1 MTPPEALNMKT
12 RHLSLVL
19 AAAAALAA
27 CGDSK
32 EHKRA
37 DSLATAK
44 AAEQQRLTVQLA
56 AQKDSLTRVVLQADD
71 FIQHIDSSVSRVIG
85 KPKKGSKSATLDP
98 LAQQLENRKAVMAR
112 VDALVA
118 RARATAAELKKSQ
131 EDNKVLSAQLANDEA
146 MINDL
151 NATIQHQT
159 ATIAAL
165 STRVDS
171 LNGVTRELG
180 ATIASLEAQHNKAF
194 YVIGKEDELL
204 EKGIIVHEGGANLLF
219 AHPGR
224 TIQMSRTADA
234 SAFTA
239 VDQRGS
245 NVITMPDPAR
255 RWKVVSRQSLDYA
268 AVDERDNDTFRG
280 NLKITEPSKFW
291 GPSRFLIVVE
301 Q

>member
-1 MTPPEALNMKT
+1 MKT
-12 RHLSLVL
+12 RHYSLVFL
-19 AAAAALAA
+19 AAGVLAG

-32 EHKRA
+32 EHKLA

-44 AAEQQRLTVQLA
+44 AADQQRLTIQLS

-71 FIQHIDSSVSRVIG
+71 FIQHIDSSVARVIG
-85 KPKKGSKSATLDP
+85 KPKKGARKATLDP
-98 LAQQLENRKAVMAR
+98 LAQQIENRKAVMQR

-171 LNGVTRELG
+171 LSGVTREMG
-180 ATIASLEAQHNKAF
+180 ATIATLEAQNNKAF
-194 YVIGKEDELL
+194 YVIGTEDDLI
-204 EKGIIVHEGGANLLF
+204 KRGIIVHEGGANLLF
-219 AHPGR
+219 VHPGR

-234 SAFTA
+234 AAFTA
-239 VDQRGS
+239 VDQRGMKL
-245 NVITMPDPAR
+245 IEMPEPNR

-280 NLKITEPSKFW
+280 NLKITEPNKFW

>member
-1 MTPPEALNMKT
+1 MKT
-12 RHLSLVL
+12 RHYSLIFL
-19 AAAAALAA
+19 AAGVLAA
-27 CGDSK
+27 CGDSR
-32 EHKRA
+32 EHKLA

-44 AAEQQRLTVQLA
+44 AANQQRLTIQLA

-71 FIQHIDSSVSRVIG
+71 FIQHIDSSVARVIG
-85 KPKKGSKSATLDP
+85 KPKKGARKATLDP
-98 LAQQLENRKAVMAR
+98 LAQQIENRKAVMQR

-131 EDNKVLSAQLANDEA
+131 ENNKVLSAQLANDEA

-171 LNGVTRELG
+171 LSGVTREMG
-180 ATIASLEAQHNKAF
+180 ATIATLEAQNNKAF
-194 YVIGKEDELL
+194 YVIGTEDDLI
-204 EKGIIVHEGGANLLF
+204 KRGIIVHEGGANLLF

-234 SAFTA
+234 AAFTA
-239 VDQRGS
+239 VDQRGMKL
-245 NVITMPDPAR
+245 IEMPEPNR

-280 NLKITEPSKFW
+280 NLKITEPNKFW

>member
-1 MTPPEALNMKT
+1 MKT
-12 RHLSLVL
+12 RHYSLVFL
-19 AAAAALAA
+19 AAGVLAG

-32 EHKRA
+32 EHKLA

-44 AAEQQRLTVQLA
+44 AADQQRLTIQLA

-71 FIQHIDSSVSRVIG
+71 FIQHIDSSVARVIG
-85 KPKKGSKSATLDP
+85 KPKKGARKATLDP
-98 LAQQLENRKAVMAR
+98 LAQQIENRKAVMQR

-131 EDNKVLSAQLANDEA
+131 DDNKVLSAQLANDEA

-171 LNGVTRELG
+171 LSGVTREMG
-180 ATIASLEAQHNKAF
+180 ATIASLEAQNNKAF
-194 YVIGKEDELL
+194 YVIGKEDELI
-204 EKGIIVHEGGANLLF
+204 KRGIIVHEGGANLLF

-234 SAFTA
+234 AAFTA
-239 VDQRGS
+239 VDQRGMKL
-245 NVITMPDPAR
+245 IEMPEPNR

>member
-1 MTPPEALNMKT
+1 MKT
-12 RHLSLVL
+12 RTLSLVIL
-19 AAAAALAA
+19 AAAGLAA

-32 EHKRA
+32 EHKLA
-37 DSLATAK
+37 DSMATAK

-71 FIQHIDSSVSRVIG
+71 FIQHIDSSVTRVIG
-85 KPKKGSKSATLDP
+85 KPKKGDKKGTLDP
-98 LAQQLENRKAVMAR
+98 LAQQIENRKAVMER

-118 RARATAAELKKSQ
+118 RARATASQLKKSQ

-151 NATIQHQT
+151 NATIQHQS

-171 LNGVTRELG
+171 LNGVTREMG

-194 YVIGKEDELL
+194 YVIGREDELL
-204 EKGIIVHEGGANLLF
+204 KQGVIVHEGGANLLI

-224 TIQMSRTADA
+224 TVQISRTADA
-234 SAFTA
+234 TAFTA
-239 VDQRGS
+239 VDQRSS
-245 NVITMPDPAR
+245 NLIRMPEGDH
-255 RWKVVSRQSLDYA
+255 RWKIVSRQSLDFA
-268 AVDERDNDTFRG
+268 AVDERDDNTFKG
-280 NLKITEPSKFW
+280 DLKITEPSKFW
-291 GPSRFLIVVE
+291 GPSRFLVVVE

>member
-1 MTPPEALNMKT
+1 MKT
-12 RHLSLVL
+12 RHYSLVFL
-19 AAAAALAA
+19 AAGVLAG

-32 EHKRA
+32 EHKLA

-44 AAEQQRLTVQLA
+44 AADQQRLTIQLA

-71 FIQHIDSSVSRVIG
+71 FIQHIDSSVARVIG
-85 KPKKGSKSATLDP
+85 KPKKGARKATLDP
-98 LAQQLENRKAVMAR
+98 LAQQIENRKAVMQR

-131 EDNKVLSAQLANDEA
+131 DDNKVLSAQLANDEA

-171 LNGVTRELG
+171 LSGVTREMG
-180 ATIASLEAQHNKAF
+180 ATIASLEAQNNKAF
-194 YVIGKEDELL
+194 YVIGKEDELI
-204 EKGIIVHEGGANLLF
+204 KRGIIVHEGGANLLF

-234 SAFTA
+234 AAFTA
-239 VDQRGS
+239 VDQRGMKL
-245 NVITMPDPAR
+245 IEMPEPNR

-280 NLKITEPSKFW
+280 NLKITEPNKFW

>member
-1 MTPPEALNMKT
+1 MNI
-12 RHLSLVL
+12 RRYSLVML
-19 AAAAALAA
+19 AAGVLAG

-32 EHKRA
+32 EHKLA

-44 AAEQQRLTVQLA
+44 AADQQRLTIQLA

-71 FIQHIDSSVSRVIG
+71 FIQHIDSSVARVVG
-85 KPKKGSKSATLDP
+85 KPKKGARKATLDP
-98 LAQQLENRKAVMAR
+98 LAQQIENRKAVMQR

-159 ATIAAL
+159 ATISAL

-171 LNGVTRELG
+171 LNGVTREMG
-180 ATIASLEAQHNKAF
+180 ATIATLEAQNHKAF
-194 YVIGKEDELL
+194 YVIGKEDELI
-204 EKGIIVHEGGANLLF
+204 KRGIIVHEGGANLLF

-224 TIQMSRTADA
+224 TLQMSRTADA

-239 VDQRGS
+239 VDQRGMKL
-245 NVITMPDPAR
+245 IEMPEPNR

-280 NLKITEPSKFW
+280 NLKITEPNKFW

>member
-1 MTPPEALNMKT
+1 MNT
-12 RHLSLVL
+12 RHLSLVIL
-19 AAAAALAA
+19 AVSALAA

-44 AAEQQRLTVQLA
+44 AAEQQRLTIQLA

-85 KPKKGSKSATLDP
+85 KPKKGKKATLDP
-98 LAQQLENRKAVMAR
+98 LAQQIQNRKEVMAR

-118 RARATAAELKKSQ
+118 RARATAAELKKAQ

-204 EKGIIVHEGGANLLF
+204 ERGIIVHEGGANLIF

-234 SAFTA
+234 SAFTP

-245 NVITMPDPAR
+245 KVIQMPDSTR

-268 AVDERDNDTFRG
+268 SVDERDNDTFRG
-280 NLKITEPSKFW
+280 NLKITEPNKFW

>member
-1 MTPPEALNMKT
+1 MKT
-12 RHLSLVL
+12 RHLALVL
-19 AAAAALAA
+19 AAAAGLAA

-71 FIQHIDSSVSRVIG
+71 FIQHIDSSVSRVVG
-85 KPKKGSKSATLDP
+85 KPKKGSKKATLDP
-98 LAQQLENRKAVMAR
+98 LAQQIENRKAVMER

-118 RARATAAELKKSQ
+118 RARATASALKKSQ

-194 YVIGKEDELL
+194 YVIGKEDELI
-204 EKGIIVHEGGANLLF
+204 EKGIIVHEGGANLLI

-234 SAFTA
+234 SAFTP
-239 VDQRGS
+239 VDQRAT
-245 NVITMPDPAR
+245 NVITMPEGNH
-255 RWKVVSRQSLDYA
+255 RWKIVSRQSLDYA

-280 NLKITEPSKFW
+280 NLKITEPGKFW

>member
-1 MTPPEALNMKT
+1 MKT
-12 RHLSLVL
+12 RHYSLIFL
-19 AAAAALAA
+19 AAGVLAA
-27 CGDSK
+27 CGDSR
-32 EHKRA
+32 EHKLA

-44 AAEQQRLTVQLA
+44 AADQQRLTIQLA

-71 FIQHIDSSVSRVIG
+71 FIQHIDSSVARVIG
-85 KPKKGSKSATLDP
+85 KPKKGARKATLDP
-98 LAQQLENRKAVMAR
+98 LAQQIENRKAVMQR

-118 RARATAAELKKSQ
+118 RARATAAELRKSQ

-171 LNGVTRELG
+171 LSGVTREMG
-180 ATIASLEAQHNKAF
+180 ATIATLEAQNNKAF
-194 YVIGKEDELL
+194 YVIGKEDELI
-204 EKGIIVHEGGANLLF
+204 KRGIIVHEGGANLLF

-234 SAFTA
+234 AAFTA
-239 VDQRGS
+239 VDQRGMKL
-245 NVITMPDPAR
+245 IEMPEPNR

-280 NLKITEPSKFW
+280 NLKITEPNKFW

>member
-1 MTPPEALNMKT
+1 MKT
-12 RHLSLVL
+12 RYLPLVIL
-19 AAAAALAA
+19 AAAGLAA

-32 EHKRA
+32 EHKAA
-37 DSLATAK
+37 DSATAAK
-44 AAEQQRLTVQLA
+44 AAEQTRLSIQLA

-71 FIQHIDSSVSRVIG
+71 FIQHIDSSVSRVVG
-85 KPKKGSKSATLDP
+85 KSKKGAKKGTLDP
-98 LAQQLENRKAVMAR
+98 LAQQIENRKAVMER

-118 RARATAAELKKSQ
+118 RARATAAQLRKSQ
-131 EDNKVLSAQLANDEA
+131 DDNKVLSAQLANDEA

-159 ATIAAL
+159 ATITAL

-171 LNGVTRELG
+171 LNCVTRELG
-180 ATIASLEAQHNKAF
+180 ATIASLEAQQNKAF

-204 EKGIIVHEGGANLLF
+204 EQGVIVHEGGANLLI

-234 SAFTA
+234 SVFTA
-239 VDQRGS
+239 VDQRGMKE
-245 NVITMPDPAR
+245 IRMPDGDH
-255 RWKVVSRQSLDYA
+255 RWKIVSRQSLDYA
-268 AVDERDNDTFRG
+268 SVEDRDNDTFRG

>member
-1 MTPPEALNMKT
+1 MKT
-12 RHLSLVL
+12 RHYSLVFL
-19 AAAAALAA
+19 AAGVLAG

-32 EHKRA
+32 EHKLA

-44 AAEQQRLTVQLA
+44 AADQQRLTIQLA

-71 FIQHIDSSVSRVIG
+71 FIQHIDSSVARVIG
-85 KPKKGSKSATLDP
+85 KPKKGARKATLDP
-98 LAQQLENRKAVMAR
+98 LAQQIENRKAVMQR

-131 EDNKVLSAQLANDEA
+131 DDNKVLSAQLANDEA

-171 LNGVTRELG
+171 LSGVTREMG
-180 ATIASLEAQHNKAF
+180 ATIASLEAQNNKAF
-194 YVIGKEDELL
+194 YVIGREDELI
-204 EKGIIVHEGGANLLF
+204 KRGIIVHEGGANLLF

-234 SAFTA
+234 AAFTA
-239 VDQRGS
+239 VDQRGMKL
-245 NVITMPDPAR
+245 IEMPEPNR

>member
-1 MTPPEALNMKT
+1 MNT
-12 RHLSLVL
+12 RHLSLAIV
-19 AAAAALAA
+19 AAAALAA

-32 EHKRA
+32 EHKLA

-44 AAEQQRLTVQLA
+44 SADQQRLTIQLA

-85 KPKKGSKSATLDP
+85 KPKKGSRKATLDP
-98 LAQQLENRKAVMAR
+98 LAQQIENRKAVMQR

-118 RARATAAELKKSQ
+118 RARATAAELRKSQ

-171 LNGVTRELG
+171 LNGVARELG

-194 YVIGKEDELL
+194 YVIGTEDDLI
-204 EKGIIVHEGGANLLF
+204 KRGIIVHEGGANLLI

-224 TIQMSRTADA
+224 TIQMARTADA
-234 SAFTA
+234 SAFTS
-239 VDQRGS
+239 VDQRGTK
-245 NVITMPDPAR
+245 VIEMPEPNR

-268 AVDERDNDTFRG
+268 SVEDRENDTFRG
-280 NLKITEPSKFW
+280 NLKITEPNKFW